1 MSKQQV
7 IEAIREQN
15 RSAATEFLIHFN
27 EQELQAY
34 LSRLTQ
40 VNGHRGRMSIWV
52 RQSDA
57 RSVVTRR
64 CA

>member
-1 MSKQQV
+1 MSKHQM

-15 RSAATEFLIHFN
+15 RTAPLEFLIHFN
-27 EQELQAY
+27 EQQLRTY
-34 LSRLTQ
+34 LDRLTQ

-52 RQSDA
+52 RQSDS